1 MTSVPILTIDGPSG
15 SGKGTVARS
24 VARTLGWHFL
34 DSGAIYRSL
43 AVAVMRAGISFDA
56 VSEITQIAEEMDL
69 AFTSDEPPK
78 VILDGENIADQIGLE
93 TTGAAASK
101 VAALGP
107 VRSALLGK
115 QRAFCKAPGLVADGR
130 DMGTVVFMNAPYKVF
145 LTASAEVRAM
155 RRYNQL
161 KDKGLTVNLAGL
173 TREIEERDRRDRE
186 RKEAPLAMAEGALLI
201 DSSHIGIDDVVH
213 KVLELVSR
221 EGSS

>member
-1 MTSVPILTIDGPSG
+1 MGGIPTLTIDGPSG

-43 AVAVMRAGISFDA
+43 AVAVMRSGISLDA
-56 VSEITQIAEEMDL
+56 VAEIAAIAAEMDL
-69 AFTSDEPPK
+69 AFTADEPPK
-78 VILDGENIADQIGLE
+78 VLLQGENIADQIGLE

-107 VRSALLGK
+107 VRAALLDK
-115 QRAFCKAPGLVADGR
+115 QRAFCRAPGLVADGR
-130 DMGTVVFMNAPYKVF
+130 DMGTVVFINAPYKVF

-161 KDKGLTVNLAGL
+161 KDKGLTVNLEGL

-201 DSSHIGIDDVVH
+201 DSSAIGIEDVVQQ
-213 KVLELVSR
+213 VLALVA
-221 EGSS
+221 GKGP

>member
-1 MTSVPILTIDGPSG
+1 MGGVPILTIDGPSG

-43 AVAVMRAGISFDA
+43 AVAVMRAGIDFDA
-56 VSEITQIAEEMDL
+56 VGEVAAIAAAMDL
-69 AFTSDEPPK
+69 AFTADEPPK
-78 VILDGENIADQIGLE
+78 VLLQGENIADQIGLE

-107 VRSALLGK
+107 VRGALLDK
-115 QRAFCKAPGLVADGR
+115 QRAFCRAPGLVADGR
-130 DMGTVVFMNAPYKVF
+130 DMGTVVFVDAPYKVF

-161 KDKGLTVNLAGL
+161 KDKGLTVNLEGL

-186 RKEAPLAMAEGALLI
+186 RKEAPLAMADGALFI
-201 DSSHIGIDDVVH
+201 DSSAVGIEDVVQQ
-213 KVLELVSR
+213 VLALVA
-221 EGSS
+221 GKGA